1 MAKMYRT
8 ARGKKVDFETLRLKN
23 ELTPAVGNMR
33 VNARGDQLGPGG
45 KIVKTRE
52 EMLDEHYKVS
62 QSGKRNNNVAKED
75 VIPTS
80 SKKTKQ
86 KLAEPGGIQPTVA
99 VPKATEI
106 KFEEPVTAKVSKAE
120 KIDED
125 DFVDPVTTKKV
136 ITNEYEITGDSEDN
150 VAVDP
155 LPATDKTSG
164 VAIGEKSLKG
174 GLAKAVAKTRD
185 YETKKNKPKRL

>member
-1 MAKMYRT
+1 MYRT
-8 ARGKKVDFETLRLKN
+8 ARGKMVDFETLRLKN

-62 QSGKRNNNVAKED
+62 KSQTGKRNNNVAKED

-86 KLAEPGGIQPTVA
+86 KSFEPGGIQPTVA
-99 VPKATEI
+99 APKATEI
-106 KFEEPVTAKVSKAE
+106 KFEEPVTAKVNEAE
-120 KIDED
+120 KITED
-125 DFVDPVTTKKV
+125 DFVDPPVTPKKE
-136 ITNEYEITGDSEDN
+136 ITNKYEITGDSEDE
-150 VAVDP
+150 VAVEP
-155 LPATDKTSG
+155 VPAPDKTSG
-164 VAIGEKSLKG
+164 VAMGEKSLKG